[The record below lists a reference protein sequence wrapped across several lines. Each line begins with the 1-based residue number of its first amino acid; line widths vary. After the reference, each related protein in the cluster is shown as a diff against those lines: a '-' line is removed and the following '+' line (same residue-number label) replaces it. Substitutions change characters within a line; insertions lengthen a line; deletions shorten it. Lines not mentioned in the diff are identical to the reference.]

1 MHFRGILRL
10 QASAG
15 YDVPYAQSFSVQISD
30 PDGKP
35 AYQKTLTSNSNG
47 IVHDEFP
54 LPRGAALG
62 SYYIQIHAGESVM
75 GGNFEVQEYKKP
87 EYEVRIAPSKP
98 RVLEGE
104 SVSTTIDARY
114 YFGEP
119 VDGGKVKYSIY
130 RTRYWFPFWYDAD
143 EDTNESEGGNALDDE
158 AGEQIAQEEG
168 RLDSDGK
175 LTITIPTTVS
185 EQQDRLP
192 LSHRSRRD
200 GRGRPR
206 DLGNRLDRCHLRL
219 FHGEYSARHLLLRAL
234 HDFALQ
240 D

>member
-1 MHFRGILRL
+1 VARDGEPVKVQTDKDGLAQLAMPAKPDMGLRVIAASGSDIAVSNLAEWSFSSFTRNWTGYVYTDRPVYRPADTMHFCGILRL

-15 YDVPYAQSFSVQISD
+15 YDVPNAQSFSVEIND

-62 SYYIQIHAGESVM
+62 SYYIQIHAGDSVM

-87 EYEVRIAPSKP
+87 ECEVRVAPSKP

-114 YFGEP
+114 Y
-119 VDGGKVKYSIY
+119 S
-130 RTRYWFPFWYDAD
+130 TTW
-143 EDTNESEGGNALDDE
+143 
-158 AGEQIAQEEG
+158 
-168 RLDSDGK
+168 
-175 LTITIPTTVS
+175 PTT
-185 EQQDRLP
+185 ETL
-192 LSHRSRRD
+192 
-200 GRGRPR
+200 
-206 DLGNRLDRCHLRL
+206 
-219 FHGEYSARHLLLRAL
+219 
-234 HDFALQ
+234 
-240 D
+240 